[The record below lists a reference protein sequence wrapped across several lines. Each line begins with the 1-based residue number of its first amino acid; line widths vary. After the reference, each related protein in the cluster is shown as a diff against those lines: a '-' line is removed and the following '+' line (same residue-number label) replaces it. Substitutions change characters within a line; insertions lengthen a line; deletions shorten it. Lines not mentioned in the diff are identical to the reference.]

1 MLLSDA
7 SIWVWMDEWGMLYKV
22 HKCYLLVIENCV
34 LVQVI
39 TCLSLCVPSMWKY
52 FPIFIPKVAKVIS
65 SWALTLKRNLWKESL
80 RPCVVVLSS
89 SVAKLMHNV
98 QQGGRS
104 LLHRFKSFMFTV
116 VLFFWVFFQ
125 SKFVICSF
133 LGCPFVPL
141 VTELFVKIK
150 GLKSN
155 KALFSGSYC
164 LLQKHLL
171 AVRPFLPFLIY
182 VTTVCNTLAQSSPSL
197 SFGTPSNRE

>member
-1 MLLSDA
+1 
-7 SIWVWMDEWGMLYKV
+7 MLYKV
-22 HKCYLLVIENCV
+22 HVLHVYCCVSLLCENIF
-34 LVQVI
+34 QY
-39 TCLSLCVPSMWKY
+39 SSQRWRKW
-52 FPIFIPKVAKVIS
+52 FPVELWHWDEIYE
-65 SWALTLKRNLWKESL
+65 RNLYGLVSRFSHPL
-80 RPCVVVLSS
+80 
-89 SVAKLMHNV
+89 AKLMHNV

-133 LGCPFVPL
+133 LEFPFVPL

-171 AVRPFLPFLIY
+171 AVRMFLPFLIY

>member
-80 RPCVVVLSS
+80 RPCVAVLSS

-116 VLFFWVFFQ
+116 VLFFLGLLPVKVRNMLFFG
-125 SKFVICSF
+125 VSF
-133 LGCPFVPL
+133 RSVSYGAFC
-141 VTELFVKIK
+141 E
-150 GLKSN
+150 N
-155 KALFSGSYC
+155 KRF
-164 LLQKHLL
+164 KK
-171 AVRPFLPFLIY
+171 
-182 VTTVCNTLAQSSPSL
+182 
-197 SFGTPSNRE
+197 